1 MTLVEQIA
9 ADLKQSMLARDA
21 ARTTGIRMIRAAFI
35 EMEKEGKGALTEERC
50 MESLRR
56 LKKQREDSIQ
66 SYVAAA
72 REDLAEVERA
82 ELAIIDTY
90 LPKLAD
96 EETTL
101 VWVREAITQSGAASV
116 KEMGKVMGVLMKTHK
131 ADIDG
136 GLARKLIE
144 RELDQ
149 VGQTGQTGLIGK

>member
-1 MTLVEQIA
+1 M
-9 ADLKQSMLARDA
+9 
-21 ARTTGIRMIRAAFI
+21 
-35 EMEKEGKGALTEERC
+35 
-50 MESLRR
+50 RR

-82 ELAIIDTY
+82 ELTIIDSY

-101 VWVREAITQSGAASV
+101 VWVREAVTQSGASSV
-116 KEMGKVMGVLMKTHK
+116 KEMGKVMGALMKTHK
-131 ADIDG
+131 ADIDA

-144 RELDQ
+144 REL
-149 VGQTGQTGLIGK
+149 GQIGD

>member
-35 EMEKEGKGALTEERC
+35 EMEKDGKGALTEERC
-50 MESLRR
+50 LEALRR

-66 SYVAAA
+66 SYVSAG

-82 ELAIIDTY
+82 ELVIVDSY

-96 EETTL
+96 EATTL
-101 VWVREAITQSGAASV
+101 VWVREAITQSGASSV

-131 ADIDG
+131 ADIDA

-144 RELDQ
+144 RELE
-149 VGQTGQTGLIGK
+149 LIGK